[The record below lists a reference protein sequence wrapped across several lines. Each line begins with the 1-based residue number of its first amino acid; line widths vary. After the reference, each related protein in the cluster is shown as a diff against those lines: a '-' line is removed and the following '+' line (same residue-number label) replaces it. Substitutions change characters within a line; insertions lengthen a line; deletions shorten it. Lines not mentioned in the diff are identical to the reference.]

1 MSPGI
6 RRALGRPALHA
17 LAALLAF
24 LAFHL
29 PLLASPS
36 PRHVL
41 FCMYGAWI
49 AVVIVLVPLTRGDTE
64 SGEDA

>member
-1 MSPGI
+1 MRSEV

-24 LAFHL
+24 LAFHV

-36 PRHVL
+36 PRQVL

-49 AVVIVLVPLTRGDTE
+49 AVVIVLIPLTRGDTE
-64 SGEDA
+64 SREDA